1 MRQPSQICEKQPPE
15 PAPAKGSDPA
25 HTLKTYLDLNTLS
38 EGERE
43 SFKAFCKRK
52 AEELP
57 TRVVLID
64 SWIKKHFEE
73 LHAEYQLIY
82 GDKSSAR
89 SKPSITKGK
98 NWEKVNAAIKTG
110 ELKDTY
116 YSDLYKC
123 DSVVLPNGTVIPLE
137 EWVNA
142 AEGKS

>member
-1 MRQPSQICEKQPPE
+1 M
-15 PAPAKGSDPA
+15 
-25 HTLKTYLDLNTLS
+25 
-38 EGERE
+38 
-43 SFKAFCKRK
+43 
-52 AEELP
+52 
-57 TRVVLID
+57 VLLD

-98 NWEKVNAAIKTG
+98 NWEKVNAAMKTG

-123 DSVVLPNGTVIPLE
+123 DCVVLLNGTVIPLE

-142 AEGKS
+142 AGRKN